1 MGTWAGDAILPA
13 WYRGRVPV
21 ESALAIL
28 PYFARL
34 RADERLRIAE
44 RFRTAELPAGETLT
58 VEPDAPELV
67 LVLAG
72 QGELTLDGGAPVTLY
87 AGDAFGELDVVI
99 GKGPRAKLKSI
110 SVLRIARLDRA
121 GLDALFVEYPAI
133 APPWVAELSR
143 ELKWR
148 NDLIREA
155 SVAYAEKLPPEQLE
169 AMLERRRRNLQRHR
183 RSPVRRATARLVKA
197 LFTAPGSRPSFWVL
211 LGALSALAAARTMVA
226 VILKNGLQ
234 KHLFALI
241 GSKVGHPIHVHHFN
255 YGLALVSI
263 TGALVL
269 IPRTRRAI
277 RRLAFLFGF
286 GVGLIVDEFALF
298 WNLNPDYYQPSSRL
312 MAGVVLIVLVN
323 IVYFRSMY
331 IALAKRVVEM
341 VRA

>member
-1 MGTWAGDAILPA
+1 MVSSG
-13 WYRGRVPV
+13 VPV
-21 ESALAIL
+21 ESSLALL
-28 PYFARL
+28 PYFAWL

-44 RFRTAELPAGETLT
+44 RFRRGELAAGETLT
-58 VEPDAPELV
+58 IAADAPELV
-67 LVLAG
+67 LVLSG
-72 QGELTLDGGAPVTLY
+72 QAELTVDGGAAVTLF

-99 GKGPRAKLKSI
+99 GKGPESALRAI
-110 SVLRIARLDRA
+110 EATRIARLDRA
-121 GLDALFVEYPAI
+121 GLDALLAEFPA
-133 APPWVAELSR
+133 AAVPWVAELSR

-155 SVAYAEKLPPEQLE
+155 SVAYAERLPPEQLE
-169 AMLERRRRNLQRHR
+169 AVLRRRRRNLQRHR

-197 LFTAPGSRPSFWVL
+197 LFTAPGARPSFWVL
-211 LGALSALAAARTMVA
+211 LGALAALAAARTVVA

-255 YGLALVSI
+255 YGLLLVSLS
-263 TGALVL
+263 GVMVL

-277 RRLAFLFGF
+277 RRLAFVFGF
-286 GVGLIVDEFALF
+286 GIGLIVDEFALF

-312 MAGVVLIVLVN
+312 AAALVLLVLINV
-323 IVYFRSMY
+323 VYFRSLY
-331 IALAKRVVEM
+331 LALARRLIER